1 VGTRQPFG
9 TPGLFLLA
17 VLLAVVMCDA
27 AGAQSR
33 WPPWQSYGEAERTAH
48 AKQKRQ
54 ATPKQGEID
63 ALNKRVEQLRRAG
76 KTAEAIA
83 AAKSAVS
90 LTEKIYGPNHP
101 ATAAAL
107 TRLADLLIEQ
117 KRYAE
122 AEPLLKR
129 ALAIH
134 EKSMGQNRPEGAQA
148 LDNLAKLYAKEG
160 KKADAKQLE
169 ERAVALR
176 GGPAPSG
183 GKEEMREGD
192 GAMKE
197 AKSKADTEAK
207 AAHEQ
212 AEAARQKAEQEKA
225 RAQAEAERAKAM
237 ADAKHAAEAREDKR
251 KAEASERSKV
261 EEKKSA
267 EEKDA
272 AEVSDALKSRPL
284 TRSLHRAAPPADG
297 SGSGEAAAPKP
308 APEPD
313 MMARRSGGGAPQTME
328 PLADKP
334 AAPPPVAASRAP
346 SQPPP
351 PAAAPE
357 GGLLAQQEK
366 WDVVPVF
373 FGTDRA
379 EEPNPKRLSYG
390 SDRGH
395 HLELGRAFVTVPKLH
410 EVPQIERPWAL
421 RIPYFNVTVY
431 EQAEDPNKHF
441 TMQEI
446 KKLSK
451 EGFLDLVRKRLA
463 GSQRFKD
470 QALVFVHG
478 YNTSFDNAVY
488 RTAQIAY
495 DLKFDGAPFLYS
507 WPSGGA
513 VASYTYDRESAGAS
527 KPYMRQFLQMVCKE
541 TGAKAVSIIA
551 HSMGN
556 QPLLDVLKD
565 MKSAAPEGVVISQ
578 IILAAPDVD
587 ADTFSD
593 LAAAINGLAKGITL
607 YAASNDR
614 ALLVS
619 RNFWGHYRAGDVP
632 ANGPLVLPGIDTID
646 VTAAST
652 DAFAINHSGYA
663 QNNDLLKD
671 IGELIETGRR
681 PPEDRHMKPDR
692 IPTDHGAYWRYAAHP
707 SSP

>member
-1 VGTRQPFG
+1 MGTRQPFG

-76 KTAEAIA
+76 KMAEAIA

-90 LTEKIYGPNHP
+90 LTVKLYGPNHP

-107 TRLADLLIEQ
+107 TQLANLLIEQ
-117 KRYAE
+117 KHYAE

-129 ALAIH
+129 ALAIQ
-134 EKSMGQNRPEGAQA
+134 EKSTGQNRPEVAQA
-148 LDNLAKLYAKEG
+148 LDNLARLYAKEG
-160 KKADAKQLE
+160 KKADAKKLE

-176 GGPAPSG
+176 GGPVPRA
-183 GKEEMREGD
+183 GKEEMREGG

-197 AKSKADTEAK
+197 AKSKADAEAK
-207 AAHEQ
+207 AAREQ
-212 AEAARQKAEQEKA
+212 AEGARQKAEQEKA

-237 ADAKHAAEAREDKR
+237 PDTKGATEAAERNT
-251 KAEASERSKV
+251 V

-272 AEVSDALKSRPL
+272 AEVVDALKSRPL
-284 TRSLHRAAPPADG
+284 TRSLHRAAPPAGG
-297 SGSGEAAAPKP
+297 SGTGEEAAPKP
-308 APEPD
+308 APETD
-313 MMARRSGGGAPQTME
+313 MMARRSGGGAPQRME
-328 PLADKP
+328 PPADKP

-346 SQPPP
+346 SPPPP

-357 GGLLAQQEK
+357 GGLQAQQEK

-451 EGFLDLVRKRLA
+451 DGFLRLVHERLA

-527 KPYMRQFLQMVCKE
+527 KPYMREFLQMVCKE

-565 MKSAAPEGVVISQ
+565 MKSAAPQGVVISQ

-593 LAAAINGLAKGITL
+593 LAEAINGLAKGITL

-671 IGELIETGRR
+671 IGELIETGKR

-692 IPTDHGAYWRYAAHP
+692 VPTDHGAYWRYAAHP